1 MQFDVERLISTALND
16 PTRVFEAPKDVA
28 TDARLTTEQKLS
40 ILERWEMD
48 ARELA
53 VAEEENMAGGESSRL
68 REVLSAK
75 QLVSGRARTKKKSPS
90 KA

>member
-1 MQFDVERLISTALND
+1 MQFDVERLVSTALRD
-16 PTRVFEAPKDVA
+16 PSRVFEEPKDVA
-28 TDARLTTEQKLS
+28 TDKRLTAEQKLS

-53 VAEEENMAGGESSRL
+53 VAEEENMAGGESNRL
-68 REVLSAK
+68 HEVLNAK
-75 QLVSGRARTKKKSPS
+75 QLVSAGTRRKKKAPT

>member
-1 MQFDVERLISTALND
+1 M
-16 PTRVFEAPKDVA
+16 DVA
-28 TDARLTTEQKLS
+28 TDKRLTTEQKLS

-68 REVLSAK
+68 HEVLTARL
-75 QLVSGRARTKKKSPS
+75 LVSGRARKRKRSPS

>member
-1 MQFDVERLISTALND
+1 MQFEVERLVSTALRD
-16 PTRVFEAPKDVA
+16 PSRVFEEPKDVA
-28 TDARLTTEQKLS
+28 TDRRLTTEQKLS

-68 REVLSAK
+68 HEVLAAK
-75 QLVSGRARTKKKSPS
+75 QLVSVRTRSKKRAPS